1 MGNKNIINPFI
12 NKGRIITGNEF
23 IGRLSGLKN
32 IQKNVTNLSIPIN
45 LAIIGYPRVGKS
57 SLAKQSLFFLDHEQ
71 NHKIFIWIDFSS
83 FSNRDTFFKGL
94 VRYSYR
100 ELGKKNLNTAAINII
115 ADEILK
121 SNKDWDD
128 LKFDVENY
136 FEEVR
141 YQSIY
146 TVFILDEFDEAR
158 KKFENNTEA
167 FRELRHLAYDASKF
181 GIALVTTS
189 RRSIREIEIQSKVS
203 STLDGLF
210 SAKEYLGMYDPEE
223 IQEYYNL
230 LTGLDINLD
239 NRQKEDLIFYCGN
252 HPYLLALFGFEIVEL
267 FKENSLIDIHSI
279 YKRIQL
285 QVFNYYEQLI
295 DLLKE
300 DKTYSKLIQIL
311 FGPKINVRLSDIDE
325 LLIYGIITKGIEEY
339 IAFSKH
345 FQGYLN
351 VIHREEKID
360 IETWQLLSRAEKGL
374 RQFALKIFI
383 NKFGENWIIDYP
395 NYYSSIPQK
404 KELLTKKISELI
416 KSQERDSLQYGTLAL
431 NLSILDQTYIHQ
443 LFDYFI
449 LFSWDD
455 IFSKSLPKDKKYWK
469 EAKDL
474 LEKIRNPFA
483 HHKVELLQ
491 DWEIVKAETLCKE
504 IINIVEHN

>member
-1 MGNKNIINPFI
+1 METKNIINPFI

-100 ELGKKNLNTAAINII
+100 ELGKKKLNTTEIDLI

-121 SNKDWDD
+121 NNKDWDD

-210 SAKEYLGMYDPEE
+210 SAKEYLGMYDLEE
-223 IQEYYNL
+223 IQEYYKL
-230 LTGLDINLD
+230 LYNAGINL
-239 NRQKEDLIFYCGN
+239 NENQKEIIHFYCGN

-267 FKENSLIDIHSI
+267 FKENAVIDIYSI
-279 YKRIQL
+279 YKKIQL

-325 LLIYGIITKGIEEY
+325 LLIYGIIVKDTEEY
-339 IAFSKH
+339 VAFSKH

-374 RQFALKIFI
+374 RQFVLNIFI
-383 NKFGENWIIDYP
+383 NEFGTNWTENYP
-395 NYYSSIPQK
+395 NKYEAIPEKKQRLVEIFKKLNESQK
-404 KELLTKKISELI
+404 
-416 KSQERDSLQYGTLAL
+416 RDSEQYGTLA
-431 NLSILDQTYIHQ
+431 
-443 LFDYFI
+443 
-449 LFSWDD
+449 
-455 IFSKSLPKDKKYWK
+455 
-469 EAKDL
+469 
-474 LEKIRNPFA
+474 
-483 HHKVELLQ
+483 
-491 DWEIVKAETLCKE
+491 
-504 IINIVEHN
+504 